1 MNHKVSFIIKQL
13 YIISLFFNFLLI
25 YTQTHG
31 YEDVSMFFCE
41 LL

>member
-1 MNHKVSFIIKQL
+1 MNHKVSVIIKQL
-13 YIISLFFNFLLI
+13 YIISFIFYFLLI